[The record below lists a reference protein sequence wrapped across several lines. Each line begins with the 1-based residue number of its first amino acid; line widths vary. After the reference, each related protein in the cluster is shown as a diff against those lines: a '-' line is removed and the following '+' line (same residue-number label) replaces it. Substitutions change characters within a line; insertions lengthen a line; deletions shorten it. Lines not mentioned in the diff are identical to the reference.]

1 MPGNFLLHLVS
12 GAASKI
18 GDELASAR
26 LVLAWLM
33 AALGAPAFLTGLLV
47 PVREAGALLPQLAV
61 AGYIRRVAV
70 RKWFWVA
77 GSVIQGVSVLGM
89 ALVALT
95 ETGARAGWLI
105 VALLTVFSLARG
117 VSSVAH
123 KDVLGKTIAKARRGT
138 VMGYSAAVAGVV
150 AVAVGA
156 YARFLRDEPG
166 AEGFFIALL
175 SAAGILWLLSAVVFA
190 RLREQPG
197 AIEGGA
203 SALGEA
209 MRSLG
214 LLRNAQFRR
223 FVMTRSLLLSTAL
236 ALPFYAVL
244 ARTQTGGGIGA
255 LGLMII
261 ASGIAGSI
269 SAPWWGRMA
278 DRSSRRVLMLAAGG
292 AGLLGVITFV
302 LVQADSPFL
311 ASDYGFALLFL
322 LIGAIHSGIRLGRK
336 TYLVD
341 MATAETRASY
351 VAVSNTVIGVVMLV
365 GGGFGMVAQAFG
377 AAGAILTLAVV
388 SLVGAWSAA
397 SLAEVQ

>member
-1 MPGNFLLHLVS
+1 M
-12 GAASKI
+12 
-18 GDELASAR
+18 
-26 LVLAWLM
+26 
-33 AALGAPAFLTGLLV
+33 
-47 PVREAGALLPQLAV
+47 
-61 AGYIRRVAV
+61 
-70 RKWFWVA
+70 
-77 GSVIQGVSVLGM
+77 
-89 ALVALT
+89 
-95 ETGARAGWLI
+95 
-105 VALLTVFSLARG
+105 FSLARG